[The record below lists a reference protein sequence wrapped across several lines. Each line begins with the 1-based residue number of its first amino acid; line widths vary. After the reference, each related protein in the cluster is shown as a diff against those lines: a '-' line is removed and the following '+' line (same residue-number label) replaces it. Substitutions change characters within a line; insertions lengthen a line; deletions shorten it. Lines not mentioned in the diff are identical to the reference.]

1 MADHD
6 HADYATVSNVI
17 CQNCGKHWE
26 VCAYCDESWHKCEV
40 DTRLLPG
47 YRLVPGFPD
56 YMVNK
61 QATVRHI
68 KSQRYC
74 MLMRVTKEGGAMISL
89 LRDGKKYTKAAQEL
103 RDLAFNGSEK
113 ATD

>member
-6 HADYATVSNVI
+6 HAEYATASNLV
-17 CQNCGKHWE
+17 CHLCGKDMDI
-26 VCAYCDESWHKCEV
+26 CAYCNEFLHKCEA
-40 DTRLLPG
+40 DTRVLPG
-47 YRLVPGFPD
+47 YRVVPEFPD

-74 MLMRVTKEGGAMISL
+74 MLMRVSKTGGAMLSL
-89 LRDGKKYTKAAQEL
+89 LKDGKKFTRAAQQL
-103 RDLAFNGSEK
+103 RDAAWPEES
-113 ATD
+113 D

>member
-1 MADHD
+1 
-6 HADYATVSNVI
+6 
-17 CQNCGKHWE
+17 
-26 VCAYCDESWHKCEV
+26 
-40 DTRLLPG
+40 
-47 YRLVPGFPD
+47 
-56 YMVNK
+56 MVNK